1 MIDAYCHVGLPRFG
15 TAEEALTIADLYG
28 IQKSVLV
35 LGPMVPDF
43 ETLIQAMQQYKDR
56 IRGVGIPFGETPD
69 QKIESTEILLQAG
82 VTAIRLQ
89 GPEMLPE
96 ILNRVGEAERWI
108 YAIGLRSGGSI
119 AQTNLDWLEKYPA
132 GKIMAPHFLSTDVSK
147 IEGALAELLQHPRF
161 FPIFSRHGGL
171 GSQEPYP
178 HTDLKPWVERTIELV
193 GYDRIMWGSECPV
206 LYWRNENM
214 HTCQNWLSELID
226 PKNLN
231 GFLSKNAQREI
242 FDTPP
247 PTSETVT
254 LPNWIEE
261 TFDRIRTIPAF
272 DYGGLE
278 LPMDV
283 YEKLHHRYVLKLK
296 ENKNLTFADFVV
308 SVLGESIT

>member
-15 TAEEALTIADLYG
+15 TAEEALTIADLYS

-43 ETLIQAMQQYKDR
+43 GTLIQAMQQYKDR
-56 IRGVGIPFGETPD
+56 IRGVGIPFGNTPE
-69 QKIESTEILLQAG
+69 QQIESTEILLHAG
-82 VTAIRLQ
+82 VTAMRLQ

-96 ILNRVGEAERWI
+96 ILNRVGEAGRWI
-108 YAIGLRSGGSI
+108 YAIGLRSGGRI
-119 AQTNLDWLEKYPA
+119 AQTNLDWLEKYPNS
-132 GKIMAPHFLSTDVSK
+132 KIMAPHFLSSDVSK
-147 IEGALAELLQHPRF
+147 IEGALTELLQHPHF

-178 HTDLKPWVERTIELV
+178 HNDLKPWVERTIELA
-193 GYDRIMWGSECPV
+193 GYNRMMWGSECPV

-214 HTCQNWLSELID
+214 PNCQNWLNELLGNE
-226 PKNLN
+226 NLN
-231 GFLSKNAQREI
+231 GFLGTNAQREI

-247 PTSETVT
+247 PKSETVA

-261 TFDRIRTIPAF
+261 TFDRTRTIPAF

-283 YEKLHHRYVLKLK
+283 YEKLHHRYVSQL
-296 ENKNLTFADFVV
+296 EQNNTLTFAEFVV
-308 SVLGESIT
+308 DVLKETVA